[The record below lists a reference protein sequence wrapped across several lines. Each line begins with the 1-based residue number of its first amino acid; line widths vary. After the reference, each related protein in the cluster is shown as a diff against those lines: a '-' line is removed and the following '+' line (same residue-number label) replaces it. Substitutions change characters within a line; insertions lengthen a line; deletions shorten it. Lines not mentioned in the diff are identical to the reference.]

1 MNKSYF
7 AGTRKFV
14 FTLASVALIMLLL
27 SSCGNNGQDSQ
38 SASKGKDKKEAANK
52 KTKVERLNEKIKSNP
67 ENASLYHKRAKHY
80 LEAGNINQ
88 ALGDINDAINLANEN
103 NKEEYMI
110 TLSDIYFAMGQPKKT
125 KQTLESILIDNPD
138 NLDALLKMANL
149 HFYRESYDQA
159 FGFLNRAQETDP
171 NDQRIYFISGMINKE
186 KEEFSKAKRDFHR
199 ATEINQDF
207 FDAWIQLGL
216 LAAREGKS
224 TAVDYYQN
232 ALDAKP
238 GSEEALYNLGMYYQ
252 ENEEIEKAINTY
264 NQLLDNNPESEKG
277 YYNLG
282 YIYLTQTGDYQ
293 KAEQNFRQAL
303 NINPSNIDATY
314 NLGSALEQ
322 QEKYDEARDKYEK
335 TLDLKEN
342 YELGIEGLNRLD
354 QKTKK

>member
-1 MNKSYF
+1 MNKSF
-7 AGTRKFV
+7 FSGTRKFV
-14 FTLASVALIMLLL
+14 FTLASVAFIVLLL

-38 SASKGKDKKEAANK
+38 NASKGKDKKEAVDK

-67 ENASLYHKRAKHY
+67 ENASLYHKRAQHY
-80 LEAGNINQ
+80 LESGNINK
-88 ALGDINDAINLANEN
+88 ALSDINNAISLGKS
-103 NKEEYMI
+103 NKEDYMI
-110 TLSDIYFAMGQPKKT
+110 TLSDIYFAMGQPQKT
-125 KQTLESILIDNPD
+125 KQTLESILIDNP
-138 NLDALLKMANL
+138 NHLEALLKMANL

-159 FGFLNRAQETDP
+159 FGFLNKARETAP

-186 KEEFSKAKRDFHR
+186 KEEYSKAKRDFHR

-232 ALDAKP
+232 ALDARP

-252 ENEEIEKAINTY
+252 EKGQIEKAINTY
-264 NQLLDNNPESEKG
+264 NQLLDNNAESEKG

-293 KAEQNFRQAL
+293 KAEQNFRQVL
-303 NINPSNIDATY
+303 DINPSNIDAVY

-322 QEKYDEARDKYEK
+322 QGKYEEARKQFKK
-335 TLDLKEN
+335 TLDIQEN
-342 YELGIEGLNRLD
+342 YQLGIKGLNRLD
-354 QKTKK
+354 QKTK